1 MCHIEH
7 MVEISM
13 RELHMKT
20 GDWVRKAAQ
29 TDGVVVL
36 ERGEPIAKIVPFNEN
51 DTRVSF
57 SKRKLVKGFAGLPK
71 IRHDSA
77 RYISEDRERA

>member
-1 MCHIEH
+1 MCHNEH
-7 MVEISM
+7 MFEISV

-29 TDGVVVL
+29 TGGVIVL
-36 ERGEPIAKIVPFNEN
+36 ERGEPIARIVPFVE
-51 DTRVSF
+51 DDGLTF
-57 SKRKLVKGFAGLPK
+57 SKRKLVKGFSGLPK

-77 RYISEDRERA
+77 RYISADRERA